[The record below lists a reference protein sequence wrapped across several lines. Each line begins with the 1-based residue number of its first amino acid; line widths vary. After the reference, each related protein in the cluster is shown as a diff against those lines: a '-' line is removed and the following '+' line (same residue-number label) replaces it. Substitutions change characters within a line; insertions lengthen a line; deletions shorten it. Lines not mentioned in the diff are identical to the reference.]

1 MTLLIKKAACAL
13 IVLMV
18 VQVGMDTTVI
28 GKVSSPTVILEKT
41 RQWRHTDFS
50 SIVFQFGGP
59 ILFEKPVIEEDEVFI
74 KLKNVTTELASF
86 REYKIFGSWVRL
98 GKEGDDLNVRIG
110 IPEDFL
116 RLDHYIL
123 ENPYRL
129 AIKFYKK
136 TKPSL
141 SFPEKK
147 GHDVTAA
154 PAPIVAGAT
163 IKKSLKTAGQLPVE
177 GLLNFNFY
185 QSDIREILSAFAI
198 KQEINIVMAQDV
210 SGKVSVHLHQVTPDK
225 ALDAI
230 TLAGGFSYRKH
241 DDVYYVYK
249 PREAADPQAENLQIR
264 IFKLK
269 YAGTDNVQEIL
280 QGIQGMRMIKIHEP
294 SKTVIVEDTP
304 ENIEKIETIISFWDS
319 VPKQVLI
326 EAKILEVTLTD
337 DMSMGVNWEQILGDV
352 RIGTG
357 GFSSAAAAAAAGV
370 SPVPAAGVGVFANMI
385 TAAGSR
391 HQFAAAINALQSKT
405 SINTLSTPKI
415 LAIHN
420 EEASVQVG
428 GKQGYKVSVIV
439 EGILTETI
447 EFIDTGTI
455 LKITPYINDD
465 GNILLKVE
473 PSITSAVLEE
483 GIPVVKTTEVSTW
496 LLAKNEET
504 VFIGGLIQDAKTK
517 TSKSIPCLG
526 SIPGLGLLFG
536 QRSRDLKK
544 SELIILITPTIFYA
558 KQNQSNEEAIEKT
571 KKMEDLFKKQ
581 VVPSNKLFPEMI
593 IEKH

>member
-1 MTLLIKKAACAL
+1 
-13 IVLMV
+13 
-18 VQVGMDTTVI
+18 
-28 GKVSSPTVILEKT
+28 
-41 RQWRHTDFS
+41 
-50 SIVFQFGGP
+50 
-59 ILFEKPVIEEDEVFI
+59 
-74 KLKNVTTELASF
+74 
-86 REYKIFGSWVRL
+86 
-98 GKEGDDLNVRIG
+98 
-110 IPEDFL
+110 
-116 RLDHYIL
+116 
-123 ENPYRL
+123 
-129 AIKFYKK
+129 
-136 TKPSL
+136 
-141 SFPEKK
+141 
-147 GHDVTAA
+147 
-154 PAPIVAGAT
+154 
-163 IKKSLKTAGQLPVE
+163 
-177 GLLNFNFY
+177 
-185 QSDIREILSAFAI
+185 
-198 KQEINIVMAQDV
+198 
-210 SGKVSVHLHQVTPDK
+210 
-225 ALDAI
+225 
-230 TLAGGFSYRKH
+230 
-241 DDVYYVYK
+241 
-249 PREAADPQAENLQIR
+249 
-264 IFKLK
+264 
-269 YAGTDNVQEIL
+269 
-280 QGIQGMRMIKIHEP
+280 
-294 SKTVIVEDTP
+294 
-304 ENIEKIETIISFWDS
+304 
-319 VPKQVLI
+319 VPKQALI

-581 VVPSNKLFPEMI
+581 VVPSNKLCPEMI

>member
-18 VQVGMDTTVI
+18 VQVGMNTTVF
-28 GKVSSPTVILEKT
+28 GKVSSPPVIPEET
-41 RQWRHTDFS
+41 RQRRHTDFS
-50 SIVFQFGGP
+50 
-59 ILFEKPVIEEDEVFI
+59 
-74 KLKNVTTELASF
+74 
-86 REYKIFGSWVRL
+86 
-98 GKEGDDLNVRIG
+98 
-110 IPEDFL
+110 
-116 RLDHYIL
+116 
-123 ENPYRL
+123 
-129 AIKFYKK
+129 
-136 TKPSL
+136 
-141 SFPEKK
+141 
-147 GHDVTAA
+147 
-154 PAPIVAGAT
+154 
-163 IKKSLKTAGQLPVE
+163 AGQLPVE
-177 GLLNFNFY
+177 ELLDFNFY

-210 SGKVSVHLHQVTPDK
+210 SGNVSVHLHQVTPDK
-225 ALDAI
+225 ALNAI

-241 DDVYYVYK
+241 DDVYYIYK

-269 YAGTDNVQEIL
+269 YAGIDSVQEIL
-280 QGIQGMRMIKIHEP
+280 EDIPGIRMIKIHEP

-304 ENIEKIETIISFWDS
+304 ENIKKIKTIISFWDT

-337 DMSMGVNWEQILGDV
+337 DMSMGVNWGQILGDA

-357 GFSSAAAAAAAGV
+357 GFSSAAAATAEGV
-370 SPVPAAGVGVFANMI
+370 SPVSAAGAGIFANII

-391 HQFAAAINALQSKT
+391 HQFTAAIDALQTKT
-405 SINTLSTPKI
+405 RINTLSTPKI

-428 GKQGYKVSVIV
+428 GKQGYKVSKIS
-439 EGILTETI
+439 EGIVFESI

-465 GNILLKVE
+465 GNILLKVQ
-473 PSITSAVLEE
+473 PSITGARLEE
-483 GIPVVKTTEVSTW
+483 GIPVVNTTDVSTW
-496 LLAKNEET
+496 LLAKNGET

-517 TSKSIPCLG
+517 TSNSIPCLG

-536 QRSRDLKK
+536 QTFRGMEK
-544 SELIILITPTIFYA
+544 SELIILITPTIFDA
-558 KQNQSNEEAIEKT
+558 RQNQSNRKAIEKT
-571 KKMEDLFKKQ
+571 KKIEDLFKKKALPLQ
-581 VVPSNKLFPEMI
+581 QTIPEND
-593 IEKH
+593 H